1 MNSKIKYIKL
11 ISYLLKKYPPDKI
24 NLIHN
29 PDYVV
34 FVIPILGPR
43 DLLQ

>member
-11 ISYLLKKYPPDKI
+11 IPYLLKKNPPDKI

-34 FVIPILGPR
+34 FVIAILLPQ